1 MNSLDKPTLQDFHIE
16 GVKHITPENAYNEIS
31 KNRAVLIDVRE
42 IHEVKIETIPLDN
55 VLYHP
60 MSLIMERLP
69 FIAKDQQIIL
79 GCTKGVRSSKVA
91 NLMNLQGYPNVANL
105 DGGFQTWKARGMP
118 YETHLSFA
126 PAGGCG
132 CGCNSASSGKTNG
145 SCC

>member
-1 MNSLDKPTLQDFHIE
+1 MNSSDKPTLQDFHIE

-31 KNRAVLIDVRE
+31 ENSAVLIDVRE
-42 IHEVKIETIPLDN
+42 IHEVKIESIPLDN

-91 NLMNLQGYPNVANL
+91 NLMKLQGYPNVANL
-105 DGGFQTWKARGMP
+105 DGGFQTWKAKGLP
-118 YETHLSFA
+118 YEMHLSFA

-132 CGCNSASSGKTNG
+132 SGCNSSSSGNGNG